1 MPNQN
6 IIPYV
11 PIAPRVQCKNHK
23 SNLLCQQLFTL
34 IDHCFSSQFSFNHDT
49 QKGHISISPDQ
60 INDLLLELSKSEH
73 PTKSIDIDI
82 LKQSLNDLIY
92 PKFNGEHTITS
103 PIWNNSD
110 IRVWQFQLNQIATG
124 VDMQTNYND
133 AELNLDQVLS
143 SIRIWRKSLEIGSE
157 NPDVIYKQ
165 NDLIYKL
172 MDLEQKL
179 DLVQEYLEH

>member
-1 MPNQN
+1 MNED

-11 PIAPRVQCKNHK
+11 PIAPRVQAKNPK
-23 SNLLCQQLFTL
+23 SQLLCQQLFTL
-34 IDHCFSSQFSFNHDT
+34 IDQCVSAQFSFNHDT

-60 INDLLLELSKSEH
+60 VNDLIAQLAKSEH
-73 PTKSIDIDI
+73 LAKNIDIDI
-82 LKQSLNDLIY
+82 LKDSLNDLIY

-103 PIWNNSD
+103 PIWNNSE

>member
-1 MPNQN
+1 MNKKPTTSN
-6 IIPYV
+6 IIQ
-11 PIAPRVQCKNHK
+11 R
-23 SNLLCQQLFTL
+23 LFFIGMKFRTWFILAL
-34 IDHCFSSQFSFNHDT
+34 I
-49 QKGHISISPDQ
+49 ISIILAIVSVYRPILTQQ
-60 INDLLLELSKSEH
+60 IV
-73 PTKSIDIDI
+73 DIDI

-124 VDMQTNYND
+124 VVMQTNYND

>member
-1 MPNQN
+1 MNED

-11 PIAPRVQCKNHK
+11 PIAPRVRAKNLK
-23 SNLLCQQLFTL
+23 SQLLCQQLFTL
-34 IDHCFSSQFSFNHDT
+34 IDQCVSAQFSFNHDT
-49 QKGHISISPDQ
+49 EKGHLSICPDQ
-60 INDLLLELSKSEH
+60 VNDLIAQLAKSEH
-73 PTKSIDIDI
+73 LAKNIDIDI
-82 LKQSLNDLIY
+82 LKNSLNDLIY

-124 VDMQTNYND
+124 VDMGHLDQD
-133 AELNLDQVLS
+133 AELCLDMVLS
-143 SIRIWRKSLEIGSE
+143 SIRVWRKSLEIGSE

-172 MDLEQKL
+172 MDLEEKL
-179 DLVQEYLEH
+179 EIVQIKLEE